1 MFKLGKATLK
11 NFTDVERKIKKF
23 VPGAGT
29 YKYEVN
35 HVYNKISHSPRSISV
50 KRH

>member
-1 MFKLGKATLK
+1 MFKLGKDSLR
-11 NFTDVERKIKKF
+11 NFTDDYKKIKKF